1 MSRLAG
7 PATRLTVGSR
17 LTARRI
23 GSAAARW
30 VRRGRRQDL
39 TGWKAALGCWL
50 RLGLLVVGGWLLW
63 RLVRAVPNLMW
74 VLTAGWIVA
83 SWRAG
88 KPAPAEALDEASEEP
103 PIEAPEIPHRHL
115 LIHWLDRLTRDRAG
129 IHLTELHQTLTKDP
143 AAATL
148 TRAQMRAWLDRH
160 HITVDRTLRVGS
172 VAGRSGVSRATVE
185 ALLRTIPPL
194 PETSPLSA
202 APHAPDLHDSPPESG
217 VERGGESRVD
227 PHFDTVALLFQK

>member
-1 MSRLAG
+1 MTRLHTTADRLATG
-7 PATRLTVGSR
+7 SGLLARRLATR
-17 LTARRI
+17 TA
-23 GSAAARW
+23 AW
-30 VRRGRRQDL
+30 VRRGRRDDL
-39 TGWKAALGCWL
+39 TGVKAALGCWL

-88 KPAPAEALDEASEEP
+88 KPAPAETPGKADEEP
-103 PIEAPEIPHRHL
+103 PTEAPEIPHRHL

-143 AAATL
+143 AAAAL

-202 APHAPDLHDSPPESG
+202 ALRAPDLHDSPPESG
-217 VERGGESRVD
+217 VERGGEQRVD